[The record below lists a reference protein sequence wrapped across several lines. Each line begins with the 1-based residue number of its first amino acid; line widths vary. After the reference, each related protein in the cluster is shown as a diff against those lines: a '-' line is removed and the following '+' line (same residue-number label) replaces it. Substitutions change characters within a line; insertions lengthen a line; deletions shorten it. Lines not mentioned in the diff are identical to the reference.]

1 MPAVRGGALAIS
13 RGGRTFRGSRRVA
26 AGKRA
31 TAFMWHDRNNRMS
44 RALMAC
50 ALALV
55 STSSCTPDGPESGP
69 PTHPTDRYSVTLEW
83 NAPTT
88 DAVGRPLEDLAGYRL
103 YYSADLPS
111 EADAEMVE
119 VGNVTLYTVID
130 LEAGD
135 YLFAVTALDDDGNE
149 SEFSDPLPVEVGP

>member
-1 MPAVRGGALAIS
+1 
-13 RGGRTFRGSRRVA
+13 
-26 AGKRA
+26 
-31 TAFMWHDRNNRMS
+31 MWHDRNNRTGT
-44 RALMAC
+44 
-50 ALALV
+50 ALV
-55 STSSCTPDGPESGP
+55 ALGIAVASVASCTPDGPESGP
-69 PTHPTDRYSVTLEW
+69 PTHPTDTYSVTLEW

-103 YYSADLPS
+103 YYSPDPGD
-111 EADAEMVE
+111 EADAEMID
-119 VGNVTLYTVID
+119 VGGVTRFTVIG